1 MRAELQ
7 SDVDAARQVESTMLE
22 ITELLQLFSTNIEKQ
37 KEEIEALYSNT
48 IDSKENLSK
57 GNEQLAQ
64 ARQQGSAARFYIVF
78 FFSTLT
84 FSMLFI
90 HYVSD

>member
-48 IDSKENLSK
+48 TDSKENLSK

>member
-7 SDVDAARQVESTMLE
+7 SDVDAARQVESTMME
-22 ITELLQLFSTNIEKQ
+22 ITELLQLFSTNIEQQ

-48 IDSKENLSK
+48 IDSKENLNK

-64 ARQQGSAARFYIVF
+64 AHQQGTSARFYIIF

-84 FSMLFI
+84 FTLLFI